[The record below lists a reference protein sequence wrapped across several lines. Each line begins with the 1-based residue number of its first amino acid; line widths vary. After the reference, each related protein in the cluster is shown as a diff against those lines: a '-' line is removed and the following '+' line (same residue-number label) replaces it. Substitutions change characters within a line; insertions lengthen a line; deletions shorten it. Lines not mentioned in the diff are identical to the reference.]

1 MTKNYKKQLFPKA
14 YAKEL
19 FQIAAGDFFSAKTL
33 FEAENVGRLEN
44 IVFIAQQS
52 VEKSIKSVLVH
63 LQIAFPMVHDL
74 GILVAL
80 LPDDKMP
87 PGGFALTELNPFAS
101 VRRYHVGDLPLT
113 KDEIQAAIEIAQKV
127 NEWAQDILS
136 N

>member
-14 YAKEL
+14 YAQEL
-19 FQIAAGDFFSAKTL
+19 FKIAAGDFSSAKIL
-33 FEAENVGRLEN
+33 FEANSHGRDEN

-52 VEKSIKSVLVH
+52 VEKSVKAVLVH

-101 VRRYHVGDLPLT
+101 VRRYHEGDFPLT
-113 KDEIQAAIEIAQKV
+113 KDEIQASIEIAQKV
-127 NEWAQDILS
+127 IKWAQDIVS
-136 N
+136 K